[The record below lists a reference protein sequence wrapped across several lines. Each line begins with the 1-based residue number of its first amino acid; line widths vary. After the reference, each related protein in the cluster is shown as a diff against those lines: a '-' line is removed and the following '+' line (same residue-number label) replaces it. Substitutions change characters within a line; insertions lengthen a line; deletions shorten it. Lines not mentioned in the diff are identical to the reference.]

1 MAGSVLIVGV
11 GLGLSASLARLFH
24 SEKKTICLASRN
36 IEKLMALKEE
46 TNAHVFTC
54 DAANPVQVEE
64 LFKKTDKVIG
74 IPEIVIYNPSA
85 RVPGSIIDVDPH
97 EAKKAIDITCYGGFL
112 VAQEAAKRMVKKG
125 EGNIFLTSASA
136 AVKGFPLSSVFAMG
150 KFGLRGLAQSLA
162 RELHPQ
168 NIHIGHFV
176 IDGGI
181 SASHRDGRTED
192 GSYKFLDPNEIA
204 KSYLHFYQQHKSS
217 WSWEIELRPWVEKF

>member
-1 MAGSVLIVGV
+1 M
-11 GLGLSASLARLFH
+11 
-24 SEKKTICLASRN
+24 
-36 IEKLMALKEE
+36 M
-46 TNAHVFTC
+46 
-54 DAANPVQVEE
+54 
-64 LFKKTDKVIG
+64 
-74 IPEIVIYNPSA
+74 
-85 RVPGSIIDVDPH
+85 
-97 EAKKAIDITCYGGFL
+97 
-112 VAQEAAKRMVKKG
+112 KKG

-162 RELHPQ
+162 RELHPK

-181 SASHRDGRTED
+181 SATHREGRQED
-192 GSYKFLDPNEIA
+192 GSYKFLDPDEIA

>member
-11 GLGLSASLARLFH
+11 GLGLSASLARLFY

-36 IEKLMALKEE
+36 TEKLASLKEE
-46 TNAHVFTC
+46 TNAHVYTC
-54 DAANPVQVEE
+54 DASDPIHVEE
-64 LFKKTDKVIG
+64 LFKKTDEVIG
-74 IPEIVIYNPSA
+74 TPEIVIYNPSA
-85 RVPGSIIDVDPH
+85 RVRGSIVDLDPH
-97 EAKKAIDITCYGGFL
+97 ETKKAIETTCYGGFL
-112 VAQEAAKRMVKKG
+112 VAQQAAKRMLKKG

-181 SASHRDGRTED
+181 SASHREERKED
-192 GSYKFLDPNEIA
+192 GSYKFLDPDEIA
-204 KSYLHFYQQHKSS
+204 KSYLHFYQQHKLSL
-217 WSWEIELRPWVEKF
+217 IHI